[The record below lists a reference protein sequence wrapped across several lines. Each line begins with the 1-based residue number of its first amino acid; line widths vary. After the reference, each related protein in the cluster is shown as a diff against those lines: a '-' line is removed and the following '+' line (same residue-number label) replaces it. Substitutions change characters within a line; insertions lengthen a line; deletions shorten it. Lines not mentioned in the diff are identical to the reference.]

1 MIELVQEYNKYTKG
15 LPSKISNSY
24 YKPEFFMKLLEL
36 KSSTYYRKLRENAF
50 TSEEV
55 ELITMALYQD
65 DTIVGLV
72 KKSEKDYKEGKTY
85 THKEAMKYLRERHL

>member
-1 MIELVQEYNKYTKG
+1 MIELVQEYNRYTKE

-24 YKPEFFMKLLEL
+24 YKPEFFMKLLGL

-65 DTIVGLV
+65 EAIIGLIN
-72 KKSEKDYKEGKTY
+72 KSEKDYSEGRTH
-85 THKEAMKYLRERHL
+85 THKEAMKYLREKHL